1 MVLIAGRPDAG
12 RPERSEWTERIRFG
26 TPALAPRSAF
36 GWDDVP
42 APRRPEPPPPGR
54 SGPFDPAGPPPPS
67 TRPVFPSGSRAPTA
81 EGRAL
86 RLLRRGLL
94 AQTVLG
100 AAVAAFTLST
110 ETYWPDAFHPLA
122 WTSLGVLVLG
132 LVLALLPGGRAVVV
146 TRILAGGVIVVALFG
161 VVEHVLTN
169 YGAGP
174 ADPEFGQVWM
184 SMPAVTRWGLA
195 ITKGVGDA
203 PTLAPIALGQ
213 VALALLLLTVTG
225 PREQDTDGV

>member
-1 MVLIAGRPDAG
+1 MVLIAGRPEAD
-12 RPERSEWTERIRFG
+12 RFERSERTERIRFG
-26 TPALAPRSAF
+26 APALAPRSAF
-36 GWDDVP
+36 NWDDVP
-42 APRRPEPPPPGR
+42 APHRPEPPPLVTP
-54 SGPFDPAGPPPPS
+54 
-67 TRPVFPSGSRAPTA
+67 TRPGAPAATPAPTA

-94 AQTVLG
+94 AQSVLG
-100 AAVAAFTLST
+100 TAVAAFTLST

-184 SMPAVTRWGLA
+184 SMPGVTRWGLA

-225 PREQDTDGV
+225 PRDQDTDDA